1 MKTVGFIGLGSQG
14 APMAQRLID
23 GGYSVL
29 LWARREETL
38 QPFVGG
44 GALIAQ
50 SVEELGSK
58 VECCGV
64 CVVDDVGVQQVCDR
78 LIPAMAAGSCI
89 VIHSTVTP
97 ALCQQ
102 LNDRAKQRGIQLLDA
117 PVSGG
122 GQGAAEGR
130 LTLMVGGDKD
140 TLEQLKPLFAAF
152 SHRVFHMGK
161 VGTGQQAKLVNNNLM
176 AANLALANAALAMA
190 DALGIEQQ
198 QFVELVKT
206 SSGHSVAFDVR
217 ARMSAPTD
225 FSHGAALLM
234 KDITLLGNE
243 LAENAHYR
251 ELRGVSEAFLQQAL
265 KES

>member
-38 QPFVGG
+38 QPFVGS

-64 CVVDDVGVQQVCDR
+64 CVVDDAGVQQICDQ
-78 LIPAMAAGSCI
+78 LIPAMAPGSCI

-102 LNDRAKQRGIQLLDA
+102 LSDRSKQRGIQLLDA

-140 TLEQLKPLFAAF
+140 TLDQVKPLFATF
-152 SHRVFHMGK
+152 SQRVFHMGK

-176 AANLALANAALAMA
+176 AANLALANSALAMA
-190 DALGIEQQ
+190 DAVGIERE
-198 QFVELVKT
+198 QFVELVKA
-206 SSGHSVAFDVR
+206 SSGYSVAFDVR
-217 ARMSAPTD
+217 ARMKEPRD
-225 FSHGAALLM
+225 FRHGAKLLLKDIALLD
-234 KDITLLGNE
+234 KALNGNSEHE
-243 LAENAHYR
+243 LVKRVAE
-251 ELRGVSEAFLQQAL
+251 GFLNNL
-265 KES
+265 

>member
-38 QPFVGG
+38 QPFLGG
-44 GALIAQ
+44 GAQIAQ

-64 CVVDDVGVQQVCDR
+64 CVVDDVGVQQVCDQ

-102 LNDRAKQRGIQLLDA
+102 LSDRAKQRGIQLLDA

-140 TLEQLKPLFAAF
+140 TLAQLKPLFATF

-198 QFVELVKT
+198 LFVELVKT

-217 ARMSAPTD
+217 ARMSEPKD
-225 FSHGAALLM
+225 FQHGAKLLS
-234 KDITLLGNE
+234 KDITLLGE
-243 LAENAHYR
+243 TLGRSTEHDLVRRVAE
-251 ELRGVSEAFLQQAL
+251 GFLKNL
-265 KES
+265 